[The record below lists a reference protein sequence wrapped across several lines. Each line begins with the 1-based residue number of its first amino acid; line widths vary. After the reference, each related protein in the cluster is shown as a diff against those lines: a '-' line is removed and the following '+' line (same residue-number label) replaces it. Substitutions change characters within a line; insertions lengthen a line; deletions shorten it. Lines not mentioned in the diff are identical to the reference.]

1 MQYLFIYANIL
12 IYIMICWEAYYMH
25 FKWDKKYL
33 YWGITAF
40 FVLSCSILFYYIV
53 FHNEQF
59 SGVVKNVINICFPI
73 IDGLIIA
80 FLMCPMINW
89 FEKRIFARIIP
100 KLKKGE
106 RLSEIG
112 QKWMRAGSVVLSYS
126 IVLLLLAAFFIA
138 VIPQIRMS
146 VESIVA
152 QSSTYKENIETW
164 IVEIDQK
171 YPELSNIIGDKLNE
185 YTDDLKVWQ
194 DENLLPKIQ
203 ELLTKVSVSVFG
215 FLKALWDIVIGAIIS
230 VYIIANKEKYAG
242 QFKKLTYGFLDI
254 KIGNVLIS
262 NVRMANQKFS
272 GFIVGKIIDSLI
284 IGILCFI
291 FSSIFQFPYPVLLGL
306 IIGATNVIPFFGP
319 FFGAIP
325 CGLLVFM
332 VNPIQCIWFLL
343 FILALQQFDGNI
355 LGPMIL
361 GESTGISG
369 FWVIFSITFFGGI
382 WGVPGM
388 IIGVPLFAVIY
399 AIIKTALET
408 KLTKKKLPMVT
419 DQYIYVDYIDESKE
433 NEFVDLKFNE
443 YEKEIFNFKLSKKK
457 KNNNDKTK

>member
-1 MQYLFIYANIL
+1 
-12 IYIMICWEAYYMH
+12 MH

-40 FVLSCSILFYYIV
+40 IVLSCSILFYYVV

-59 SGVVKNVINICFPI
+59 SGIVKNVINICFPI

-89 FEKRIFARIIP
+89 IEKRLFARVIP

-106 RLSEIG
+106 RLTQAG
-112 QKWMRAGSVVLSYS
+112 QKWMRAGSIFLSFSVV
-126 IVLLLLAAFFIA
+126 ILLLIAFFVA

-146 VESIVA
+146 IENIIA
-152 QSSTYKENIETW
+152 QSSTYKENIESW
-164 IVEIDQK
+164 LVEIDQN
-171 YPELSNIIGDKLNE
+171 YPELSNIIGDTLNE
-185 YTDDLKVWQ
+185 YADDFKVWQ
-194 DENLLPKIQ
+194 NENLLPRIQ
-203 ELLTKVSVSVFG
+203 ELLTTVSVSVFG

-230 VYIIANKEKYAG
+230 VYILANKEKYAG

-254 KIGNVLIS
+254 KTGNVLIS
-262 NVRMANQKFS
+262 NFRMANQKFS
-272 GFIVGKIIDSLI
+272 GFIVGKILDSLI

-306 IIGATNVIPFFGP
+306 IIGVTNVIPFFGP

-343 FILALQQFDGNI
+343 FILALQQFDGNF

-388 IIGVPLFAVIY
+388 IIGVPLFAVVY
-399 AIIKTALET
+399 AIIKTTLET
-408 KLTKKKLPMVT
+408 KLTKKNLSMVT
-419 DQYIYVDYIDESKE
+419 DDYIYVDYIDSQND
-433 NEFVDLKFNE
+433 NEFVDLKVNNE
-443 YEKEIFNFKLSKKK
+443 NVNKKK
-457 KNNNDKTK
+457 SILLFKKKDKDKK

>member
-1 MQYLFIYANIL
+1 
-12 IYIMICWEAYYMH
+12 MH
-25 FKWDKKYL
+25 FKWNKKYL
-33 YWGITAF
+33 YWGFTAF
-40 FVLSCSILFYYIV
+40 IVLACSILFYYVV

-80 FLMCPMINW
+80 FLLCPMINW
-89 FEKRIFARIIP
+89 FEKKVFSRVIP
-100 KLKKGE
+100 KLKRGE
-106 RLSEIG
+106 RLGETG
-112 QKWMRAGSVVLSYS
+112 QKWMRAGSIFLSFF
-126 IVLLLLAAFFIA
+126 IVILLLAAFFIS
-138 VIPQIRMS
+138 VIPQIRLS
-146 VESIVA
+146 IENIVA

-164 IVEIDQK
+164 LVEIDQK
-171 YPELSNIIGDKLNE
+171 YPELSNIIGDKLEE
-185 YTDDLKVWQ
+185 YADNFKAWQ
-194 DENLLPKIQ
+194 NDNLLPKIQ
-203 ELLTKVSVSVFG
+203 ELLTTVSVSVFG

-230 VYIIANKEKYAG
+230 VYILANKEKYSG
-242 QFKKLTYGFLDI
+242 QFKKLAYGFLDV
-254 KIGNVLIS
+254 KTGNVLIK
-262 NVRMANQKFS
+262 NFRMANQKFS

-284 IGILCFI
+284 IGIICFV

-306 IIGATNVIPFFGP
+306 IIGVTNVIPFFGP

-325 CGLLVFM
+325 CALLVFM

-343 FILALQQFDGNI
+343 FILALQQFDGNF

-399 AIIKTALET
+399 AIIKTTLET
-408 KLTKKKLPMVT
+408 KLIQKKLPNVT
-419 DQYIYVDYIDESKE
+419 DQYIYVDYIDESNE
-433 NEFVDLKFNE
+433 NEFVELKFNE
-443 YEKEIFNFKLSKKK
+443 GEKNKFKFSLFKKK
-457 KNNNDKTK
+457 DLSDKKDKNK

>member
-1 MQYLFIYANIL
+1 
-12 IYIMICWEAYYMH
+12 MH

-33 YWGITAF
+33 YWGFTAF
-40 FVLSCSILFYYIV
+40 IVLACSILFYYVV

-80 FLMCPMINW
+80 FLLCPMINW
-89 FEKRIFARIIP
+89 FEKKVFSRVIP
-100 KLKKGE
+100 KLKRGE
-106 RLSEIG
+106 RLGETG
-112 QKWMRAGSVVLSYS
+112 QKWMRAGSIFLSFF
-126 IVLLLLAAFFIA
+126 IVILLLAAFFIS
-138 VIPQIRMS
+138 VIPQIRLS
-146 VESIVA
+146 IENIVA

-164 IVEIDQK
+164 LIEIDQK
-171 YPELSNIIGDKLNE
+171 YPELSNIIGDKLEE
-185 YTDDLKVWQ
+185 YADNLKEWQ
-194 DENLLPKIQ
+194 NDNLLPKIQ
-203 ELLTKVSVSVFG
+203 ELLTTVSVSVFG

-230 VYIIANKEKYAG
+230 VYILANKEKYSG
-242 QFKKLTYGFLDI
+242 QFKKLAYGFLDV
-254 KIGNVLIS
+254 KTGNVLIK
-262 NVRMANQKFS
+262 NFRMANQKFS

-284 IGILCFI
+284 IGIICFV

-306 IIGATNVIPFFGP
+306 IIGVTNVIPFFGP

-325 CGLLVFM
+325 CALLVFM

-343 FILALQQFDGNI
+343 FILALQQFDGNF

-399 AIIKTALET
+399 AIIKTTLET
-408 KLTKKKLPMVT
+408 KLIQKKLPNVT
-419 DQYIYVDYIDESKE
+419 DQYIYVDYIDESNE
-433 NEFVDLKFNE
+433 NEFVELKFNE
-443 YEKEIFNFKLSKKK
+443 GEKNKFKFSLFKKK
-457 KNNNDKTK
+457 DLSDKKDKNK

>member
-1 MQYLFIYANIL
+1 
-12 IYIMICWEAYYMH
+12 MH

-33 YWGITAF
+33 YWGFTAF
-40 FVLSCSILFYYIV
+40 IVLACSILFYYVV

-80 FLMCPMINW
+80 FLLCPMINW
-89 FEKRIFARIIP
+89 FEKKVFSRVIP
-100 KLKKGE
+100 KLKRGE
-106 RLSEIG
+106 RLGETG
-112 QKWMRAGSVVLSYS
+112 QKWMRAGSIFLSFF
-126 IVLLLLAAFFIA
+126 IVILLLAAFFIS
-138 VIPQIRMS
+138 VIPQIRLS
-146 VESIVA
+146 IENIVA

-164 IVEIDQK
+164 LIEIDQK
-171 YPELSNIIGDKLNE
+171 YPELSNIIGDKLEE
-185 YTDDLKVWQ
+185 YADNFKAWQ
-194 DENLLPKIQ
+194 NDNLLPKIQ
-203 ELLTKVSVSVFG
+203 ELLTTVSVSVFG

-230 VYIIANKEKYAG
+230 VYILANKEKYSG
-242 QFKKLTYGFLDI
+242 QFKKLAYGFLDV
-254 KIGNVLIS
+254 KTGNVLIK
-262 NVRMANQKFS
+262 NFRMANQKFS

-284 IGILCFI
+284 IGIICFV

-306 IIGATNVIPFFGP
+306 IIGVTNVIPFFGP

-325 CGLLVFM
+325 CALLVFM

-343 FILALQQFDGNI
+343 FILALQQFDGNF

-399 AIIKTALET
+399 AIIKTTLET
-408 KLTKKKLPMVT
+408 KLIQKKLPNVT
-419 DQYIYVDYIDESKE
+419 DQYIYVDYIDESNE
-433 NEFVDLKFNE
+433 NEFVELKFNE
-443 YEKEIFNFKLSKKK
+443 GEKNKFKFSLFKKK
-457 KNNNDKTK
+457 DLSDKKDKNK

>member
-1 MQYLFIYANIL
+1 MN
-12 IYIMICWEAYYMH
+12 
-25 FKWDKKYL
+25 FKWDKKYFH
-33 YWGITAF
+33 WGLTAF
-40 FVLSCSILFYYIV
+40 FVLASSILFYYFV

-59 SGVVKNVINICFPI
+59 LQIFENIIDICFPI

-89 FEKRIFARIIP
+89 IEKRLFARIIP

-106 RLSEIG
+106 RLTQTG
-112 QKWMRAGSVVLSYS
+112 QKWMRAGSIFLSFAVV
-126 IVLLLLAAFFIA
+126 ILLLIAFFVA

-146 VESIVA
+146 IENIIA
-152 QSSTYKENIETW
+152 QSSTYKENIENW
-164 IVEIDQK
+164 LVEIDQK
-171 YPELSNIIGDKLNE
+171 YPELSNIIGDTLNE
-185 YTDDLKVWQ
+185 YADDFKVWQ
-194 DENLLPKIQ
+194 NENLLPRIQ
-203 ELLTKVSVSVFG
+203 ELLTTVSVSVFG

-230 VYIIANKEKYAG
+230 VYILANKEKYAG

-254 KIGNVLIS
+254 KTGNVLIS
-262 NVRMANQKFS
+262 NFRMANQKFS
-272 GFIVGKIIDSLI
+272 GFIVGKILDSLI

-306 IIGATNVIPFFGP
+306 IIGVTNVIPFFGP

-343 FILALQQFDGNI
+343 FILALQQFDGNF

-369 FWVIFSITFFGGI
+369 FWVIFSITIFGGLF
-382 WGVPGM
+382 GFAGM
-388 IIGVPLFAVIY
+388 IFGVPLVAVVY
-399 AIIKTALET
+399 AFVETTLET
-408 KLTKKKLPMVT
+408 KLTKKNLSMVT
-419 DQYIYVDYIDESKE
+419 DDYIYVDYIDSQND
-433 NEFVDLKFNE
+433 NEFVDLKVNNE
-443 YEKEIFNFKLSKKK
+443 NANKKKSISLFKK
-457 KNNNDKTK
+457 KNKDKK